1 MRKGNLLILILVI
14 LIIGAI
20 LGYSIWN
27 YRTQNMNNV
36 QPNEIDQINNINQN
50 LEVNNSIQNT
60 LNSDYYNPVQ
70 TNEIASQNSNQTNYY
85 TYVGDW
91 YISKDSYF
99 NAEKIDK
106 IMDLREDNIISIEE
120 FENQMKSDINVNVPE
135 LDVEY
140 CNENQIRFDFQLT
153 SPAPTQ
159 REGKLDDV
167 VVNLTNNIGT
177 FTYTDNWG
185 TTGNGTITLK
195 ENSIELKLETTKAA
209 QGALWGVE
217 GIYIFSYKIM
227 D

>member
-1 MRKGNLLILILVI
+1 MRKGNLVILILVI

-27 YRTQNMNNV
+27 YRTKNMNNI
-36 QPNEIDQINNINQN
+36 QSNEINKMNSINQN
-50 LEVNNSIQNT
+50 VEVNNNFQNT
-60 LNSDYYNPVQ
+60 VDTNKSNTINSENNN
-70 TNEIASQNSNQTNYY
+70 TNINQTNYNN
-85 TYVGDW
+85 YVGDW
-91 YISKDSYF
+91 YISRDSYF
-99 NAEKIDK
+99 NAEKIDE
-106 IMDLREDNIISIEE
+106 IIDLKEDNLISNQE
-120 FENQMKSDINVNVPE
+120 FESQMGSDINTNIPE

-140 CNENQIRFDFQLT
+140 CNSNQIKFDFQLT

-159 REGKLDDV
+159 REGKINDI

-185 TTGNGTITLK
+185 TMGNGTITLK

-217 GIYIFSYKIM
+217 GIYTFSYKIM

>member
-1 MRKGNLLILILVI
+1 MKKGNLVILILVI

-27 YRTQNMNNV
+27 YRNQNINNIN
-36 QPNEIDQINNINQN
+36 PDNNQINNINQN
-50 LEVNNSIQNT
+50 LDENNSIQNT
-60 LNSDYYNPVQ
+60 SNFNNYNSVQ
-70 TNEIASQNSNQTNYY
+70 TNELTSQNTNQTNYY

-91 YISKDSYF
+91 YISRDAYF
-99 NAEKIDK
+99 NAEKIDEV
-106 IMDLREDNIISIEE
+106 MDLREDNIISMQE
-120 FENQMKSDINVNVPE
+120 FENQMQSDINVNVPE

-140 CNENQIRFDFQLT
+140 CNSNQIKFDFQLT

-159 REGKLDDV
+159 REGKLDNI

-185 TTGNGTITLK
+185 TMGNGTITLK

-217 GIYIFSYKIM
+217 GIYTFSYKIM